1 MLPLLLFPTKYQKLN
16 PLVGV
21 QNSGGRPVSTCGT
34 KIALQTHMQLEG
46 DQWFHHLG
54 HTWDTY
60 PDEVGHVSRDDLK
73 SNTAYVLQAIETTD
87 ILVVPMISISFHM
100 A

>member
-1 MLPLLLFPTKYQKLN
+1 M
-16 PLVGV
+16 G
-21 QNSGGRPVSTCGT
+21 
-34 KIALQTHMQLEG
+34 
-46 DQWFHHLG
+46 HL
-54 HTWDTY
+54 

-73 SNTAYVLQAIETTD
+73 SNTAYVLQTIETTD

>member
-21 QNSGGRPVSTCGT
+21 QKSGGRPISTCGT
-34 KIALQTHMQLEG
+34 KIDMQTRMQLEG

-54 HTWDTY
+54 HACDTY
-60 PDEVGHVSRDDLK
+60 GHTQFLDQ
-73 SNTAYVLQAIETTD
+73 N
-87 ILVVPMISISFHM
+87 
-100 A
+100 